1 MRHMSRLHL
10 TLAQCL
16 TLRAVKFAIFYDV
29 QILLLL
35 KFKYYDFIIIS
46 LLKHPQIS
54 NQLIFIIYM
63 ICFIYYNE
71 LNL

>member
-1 MRHMSRLHL
+1 MDHHI
-10 TLAQCL
+10 
-16 TLRAVKFAIFYDV
+16 IF
-29 QILLLL
+29 IIH
-35 KFKYYDFIIIS
+35 FIKYFIIIS

-63 ICFIYYNE
+63 ICFICYNE